1 MGWSVRAQW
10 FAPLKLTGEGVD
22 IPMAMQGSVNKLSAM
37 PMIPPMNEAEGEA
50 LPSIQSHTPQSND
63 ELTLRCVLETAER
76 SKTGILTY
84 PAVWLA
90 LTLVAGAGAR
100 WPLLMWGNLAGLS
113 ALALL
118 RQVLSYKLP
127 DLLHSHRVGAE
138 WAFNCLTLSAALY
151 WGVLAGLLVAQAPGE
166 SVSWIMLVATIAFC
180 TGGNT
185 LFAINPRLRYP
196 YPFFMITPVIV
207 AQFLAPSPEN
217 WMMLVSELALAFYLK
232 RASGLVH
239 KDYWDGRHSQR
250 LSEQQA
256 QKLEMASLTDNLTQV
271 PNRAYF
277 DRQYAYEW
285 TRQCRHGGPV
295 SVMMID
301 LDHFKQ
307 VNDSYGHPFGDD
319 CLRAVATALQEG
331 CGRSTDFVARYGG
344 EEFVVL
350 LAETDSDGAR
360 IVADRMLQ
368 LVRGLTLECK
378 GNHVPLTCS
387 IGLTT
392 TVPYHTKPRMR
403 LVEDADRALYRAK
416 AAGRDQVFITDTSS
430 EIPPLSRKT

>member
-10 FAPLKLTGEGVD
+10 FARLKLPGQGVD

-37 PMIPPMNEAEGEA
+37 PMIPPMNEAAAEA
-50 LPSIQSHTPQSND
+50 SPSIQSRAPASND
-63 ELTLRCVLETAER
+63 ELALRCVLETSER
-76 SKTGILTY
+76 SKTGILIY
-84 PAVWLA
+84 PAIWLA
-90 LTLVAGAGAR
+90 LTLVTGAGTR
-100 WPLLMWGNLAGLS
+100 WPLMMWGNLAGLS
-113 ALALL
+113 ALALT
-118 RQVLSYKLP
+118 RQALSYKLP
-127 DLLHSHRVGAE
+127 ALLLTHRVTAE
-138 WAFNCLTLSAALY
+138 RAFNGLTLSAALY
-151 WGVLAGLLVAQAPGE
+151 WGVLTGLLVARAPGE
-166 SVSWIMLVATIAFC
+166 GMSWIMLVVTIAFC

-185 LFAINPRLRYP
+185 MFGINPRLRYP
-196 YPFFMITPVIV
+196 YPFFMVTPVIV
-207 AQFLAPSPEN
+207 AQLITPSPEN
-217 WMMLVSELALAFYLK
+217 WMMLVTEVVLACYLK